1 MIKQYDSKEWQ
12 YVPLSE
18 TGAWVFDLYGRP
30 SVVKLEAVSDVE
42 LRLDGINMEG
52 EIIALE
58 RGKVLR
64 IHGQFVDFRAIQISS
79 SEGFTVRATV
89 SDGLELVDPTPVV
102 LTESR
107 SPDPVRLAMADEI
120 KKQLNQWKL
129 EGMFTDPA
137 QAEKEYEEFI
147 DDLVDGDMEFPDGMD
162 EFGLPAAAEMEEERV
177 NQARIEAAAD
187 AQDEK
192 DMARERRSPAP
203 PAEQPLTPAVPAS
216 PAPVPASSAT

>member
-1 MIKQYDSKEWQ
+1 MIKQYDAKEWQ
-12 YVPLSE
+12 YVPMSD
-18 TGAWVFDLYGRP
+18 TGAWVFDLFGRA

-52 EIIALE
+52 EVIALE

-64 IHGQFVDFRAIQISS
+64 VHGQFVDFRALQISS

-107 SPDPVRLAMADEI
+107 APDPVRLAMAEEV

-129 EGMFTDPA
+129 EGMFSDPE
-137 QAEKEYEEFI
+137 QAEAEYEEFI
-147 DDLVDGDMEFPDGMD
+147 DDLVDGDLEFPDGMD

-177 NQARIEAAAD
+177 NQERIAAAAE
-187 AQDEK
+187 AQDEA
-192 DMARERRSPAP
+192 DMARERKSPPPPVEPLPAAP
-203 PAEQPLTPAVPAS
+203 AAPAVAS
-216 PAPVPASSAT
+216 AGDGR